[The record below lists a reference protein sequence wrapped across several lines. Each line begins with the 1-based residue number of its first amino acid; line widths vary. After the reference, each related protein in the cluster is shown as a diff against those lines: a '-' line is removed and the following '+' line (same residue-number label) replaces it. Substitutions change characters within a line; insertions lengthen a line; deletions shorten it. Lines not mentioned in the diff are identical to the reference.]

1 MNMKIVTLLSLAGA
15 IACLAGC
22 QKPAARSEDVASPP
36 MEMAERGGAPE
47 AEPADAAAGGASEA
61 ALRVP
66 QLAYDYSYG
75 FSASAASLE
84 ALVKADQAACNRA
97 GVLEC
102 QMISMTSNND
112 RDAAY
117 VNKTLELRVTP
128 TWLKTW
134 QGQLEANVAK
144 AHGRI
149 VSQSV
154 SSEDLSLQI
163 VNTTAHIQNQ
173 QALRDRLIQI
183 IKGSTGKIADLVE
196 AETQLAKVQEDI
208 DASQS
213 ALAVMQ
219 KRVATT
225 HLTLSYQ
232 SEAVAASQGT
242 FAPVVDACKNIL
254 RNMMGMVGILITL
267 VSYLAIP
274 ALIFVPL
281 VLWLLKR
288 RKARKDAKTPP
299 PAA

>member
-1 MNMKIVTLLSLAGA
+1 MKIINFFGLVAA
-15 IACLAGC
+15 VACLTAC
-22 QKPAARSEDVASPP
+22 QKPAASYEDAAPAAYAP
-36 MEMAERGGAPE
+36 RGGQPE
-47 AEPADAAAGGASEA
+47 AEASDAKGATEA

-75 FSASAASLE
+75 FSAGAANLE
-84 ALVKADQAACNRA
+84 ALVKADQSACERA

-128 TWLKTW
+128 HWLKTW

-183 IKGSTGKIADLVE
+183 IKGSHGKIADLVE

-225 HLTLSYQ
+225 HLTLTYQ

-267 VSYLAIP
+267 LSYLAVP
-274 ALIFVPL
+274 AVILVPL
-281 VLWLLKR
+281 AMWLLKR
-288 RKARKDAKTPP
+288 RKARKATETPP
-299 PAA
+299 PAP